1 MSWGSRCQG
10 LGGKSASRLQVFKVR
25 TRQVQRGKRHA
36 QGLHEPKKRG
46 QLRHSEAPLVLR
58 ERVGVDPCGPGEL
71 LLREAAGRA
80 QHRQVK
86 GRSASSTSKEV
97 CRGMLPEEEARA
109 GACAPASPYA
119 LRDLLGG
126 TAR

>member
-25 TRQVQRGKRHA
+25 TRKVQRGKRHA

-58 ERVGVDPCGPGEL
+58 ERAWMNPCGPGEL

-80 QHRQVK
+80 QHRQVV
-86 GRSASSTSKEV
+86 SKTATEQ
-97 CRGMLPEEEARA
+97 RR
-109 GACAPASPYA
+109 
-119 LRDLLGG
+119 RFLLHPLL
-126 TAR
+126 